1 MSGNTRV
8 MGRVL
13 GIAVAQ
19 VVLHR
24 PQIGALIGKV
34 IAAGMPEHMGPDA
47 SKLGLLTGHT
57 HDVIDGLG
65 G

>member
-1 MSGNTRV
+1 MRC
-8 MGRVL
+8 VL
-13 GIAVAQ
+13 GISVAE

-24 PQIGALIGKV
+24 SQIRALVGEV
-34 IAAGMPEHMGPDA
+34 VAAGMPEHMGPDA